1 MVAKNGYNSAWK
13 IVHVNPNN
21 RVSSLG
27 QAVPANQEIII
38 EHCATAQFLYSDKI
52 NYRNEFGLEY
62 EVSVFSQTTNNKGQ
76 SLNLERI
83 GKLTVDQ
90 PTKQQ

>member
-1 MVAKNGYNSAWK
+1 MVAKNGYNAAWK
-13 IVHVNPNN
+13 MVHVNPNS
-21 RVSSLG
+21 RVSSIG
-27 QAVPANQEIII
+27 QPIPANEEVII
-38 EHCATAQFLYSDKI
+38 EHCATASFLFSDHIK
-52 NYRNEFGLEY
+52 YGNEFGLEY
-62 EVSVFSQTTNNKGQ
+62 EVSVFSQLTNNKGQ